1 MPITT
6 ERLETHHMKEKRTLE
21 VKVWDHHDA
30 VVFVTQ
36 QRYEKTGEKT
46 EAGHDKYNHWKEVLT
61 AIPVDFGYNA
71 ELDDEEKYKLV
82 KNVADLVCLTTST
95 TTSLLTDKIDE

>member
-1 MPITT
+1 MKI
-6 ERLETHHMKEKRTLE
+6 ETQTVE

-46 EAGHDKYNHWKEVLT
+46 ESGTDIYSHWKEVLT
-61 AIPVDFGYNA
+61 AIPVDFGYNN
-71 ELDDEEKYKLV
+71 ELEDEDKYKLV
-82 KNVADLVCLTTST
+82 KNVCDSLVALYQYDHDNYEIVVSYYINH
-95 TTSLLTDKIDE
+95 DQFVNG

>member
-1 MPITT
+1 MKI
-6 ERLETHHMKEKRTLE
+6 ETQTLE

-46 EAGHDKYNHWKEVLT
+46 EAGNDIYKHWKDVLT
-61 AIPVDFGYNA
+61 AIPVDFGYNV
-71 ELDDEEKYKLV
+71 ELSDEDKYKLV
-82 KNVADLVCLTTST
+82 KDVADSLVALYQYDHDNYEIGVSYYINHDQCVNG
-95 TTSLLTDKIDE
+95 

>member
-1 MPITT
+1 MKI
-6 ERLETHHMKEKRTLE
+6 ETQTLE

-46 EAGHDKYNHWKEVLT
+46 ESGTDIYSHWKDVLT
-61 AIPVDFGYNA
+61 AIPVDFGYSH
-71 ELDDEEKYKLV
+71 ELDDEDKYKLV
-82 KNVADLVCLTTST
+82 KNVCDSLVALYQYDHDSYEIGVSYYINHDHCVNG
-95 TTSLLTDKIDE
+95 

>member
-1 MPITT
+1 MKI
-6 ERLETHHMKEKRTLE
+6 ETQTLE

-46 EAGHDKYNHWKEVLT
+46 ESGHDKYNHWKDVLT
-61 AIPVDFGYNA
+61 AIPVDFGYSN
-71 ELDDEEKYKLV
+71 ELDDEDKYKLV
-82 KNVADLVCLTTST
+82 KNVADSLVALYQYDHDSYEIGVSYYINHDHCVNG
-95 TTSLLTDKIDE
+95 

>member
-1 MPITT
+1 MKI
-6 ERLETHHMKEKRTLE
+6 ETQTLE

-46 EAGHDKYNHWKEVLT
+46 ESGHDKYNHWKDVLT
-61 AIPVDFGYNA
+61 AIPVDFGYSN
-71 ELDDEEKYKLV
+71 ELDDEDKYKLV
-82 KNVADLVCLTTST
+82 KNVADSLVALYQYDHDSYEIGVSYYINHDQCVNG
-95 TTSLLTDKIDE
+95 

>member
-1 MPITT
+1 MKI
-6 ERLETHHMKEKRTLE
+6 ETQTLE

-46 EAGHDKYNHWKEVLT
+46 ELGHDKYNHWKDVLT
-61 AIPVDFGYNA
+61 AIPVDFGYNN
-71 ELDDEEKYKLV
+71 ELDDEDKYKLV
-82 KNVADLVCLTTST
+82 KNVADSLVALYQYDHDNYEIGVSYYINHD
-95 TTSLLTDKIDE
+95 LFVNG

>member
-1 MPITT
+1 MKI
-6 ERLETHHMKEKRTLE
+6 ETQTVE

-46 EAGHDKYNHWKEVLT
+46 ESGTDIYSHWKEVLT
-61 AIPVDFGYNA
+61 AIPVDFGYNN
-71 ELDDEEKYKLV
+71 ELEDEDKYKLV
-82 KNVADLVCLTTST
+82 KNVADSLVALYQYDHDNYELCVSYYINHDQFLNG
-95 TTSLLTDKIDE
+95 